1 MIIWPESPKND
12 TRFCNAAFY
21 LIFTVMKKKITLYFF
36 WALTLFL
43 GCSKDAENNDPSSNG
58 VNKSA
63 NLLATGASANDLLAN
78 TNYSNL
84 LIEIGYVSGFRPTA
98 EAIATFETF
107 LRARTFKESVE
118 FTYKELSSPNQE
130 SLTNEEIAEMESENR
145 TAYNT
150 GNTMALYIYFADAPS
165 ENDDKSEGL
174 VTLGA
179 VYRNTSMVIYEATI
193 RELVGNSVTISV
205 ADVEAATLNHE
216 FGHLLGLVNLGS
228 DPVNPDHEDTEVDET
243 QGEIGNNHCNVEGC
257 LMRAELQFGGS
268 LAKMMRSNVS
278 KGLAAIP
285 ELDAECILD
294 LQSNGG
300 R

>member
-1 MIIWPESPKND
+1 
-12 TRFCNAAFY
+12 
-21 LIFTVMKKKITLYFF
+21 
-36 WALTLFL
+36 
-43 GCSKDAENNDPSSNG
+43 
-58 VNKSA
+58 
-63 NLLATGASANDLLAN
+63 LATGASANDLLAN